1 ESISAEMLETID
13 SQVATLVRSFSGLPV
28 SFYNHSC
35 RASFYDAFT
44 TKSGNKYAD
53 IISDCYYGSM
63 KKNKFKGNTLYFT
76 LIYRPDG
83 RVEKLEKRK
92 KSIKEKKDDINI
104 HVKRMNE
111 MINTFSGALDKF
123 T

>member
-1 ESISAEMLETID
+1 M
-13 SQVATLVRSFSGLPV
+13 

-35 RASFYDAFT
+35 RANFYNAFT
-44 TKSGNKYAD
+44 TKSGNKDAD

-63 KKNKFKGNTLYFT
+63 KKNKFKGNTLCFT

-92 KSIKEKKDDINI
+92 KSIKE
-104 HVKRMNE
+104 
-111 MINTFSGALDKF
+111 
-123 T
+123 